1 MTPNFSTR
9 RQVHNVQKYFEAFLA
24 NLRESLTQQN
34 HKLQHEIPNISNC
47 IDHSFHQE
55 LRESNDTGLLKTF
68 RRGLGLR
75 RRPVWTHRR
84 RRRGGGERGR
94 GAAAASAAVNAG
106 DDDVC
111 GGRRG
116 GEGRVGAAEAG
127 AAPSSAAAGVG
138 EDIRRS
144 LPAAASLNG
153 HRAVGCGER
162 ARAAGSAPSPDLFF
176 DWKRKSEREPIPHHS
191 LLTVPFAAS

>member
-1 MTPNFSTR
+1 M
-9 RQVHNVQKYFEAFLA
+9 
-24 NLRESLTQQN
+24 RESLTQRN
-34 HKLQHEIPNISNC
+34 HKQQHEIPNISNC
-47 IDHSFHQE
+47 IGHSFHQE

-84 RRRGGGERGR
+84 RRRGGERGR

-127 AAPSSAAAGVG
+127 AAPSASAAAGVG

-176 DWKRKSEREPIPHHS
+176 DWKKKSEREPIPHHS
-191 LLTVPFAAS
+191 LFTVPFAAS

>member
-34 HKLQHEIPNISNC
+34 HKLQHKIPNISNC

-84 RRRGGGERGR
+84 RRRGGERGR

-127 AAPSSAAAGVG
+127 AAPSASAAAGVG

-162 ARAAGSAPSPDLFF
+162 ARAAGSAPSPDLFSIGK
-176 DWKRKSEREPIPHHS
+176 KRVRVNPSPIIR
-191 LLTVPFAAS
+191 F